1 MEEKPGTRRV
11 PLVWASLALLG
22 VLGLSALLIVLA
34 LGTAGGV
41 TYLGGTSYRV
51 EFANTGWWE
60 AGFLLSVPICLASWR
75 HPRLAAVYV
84 VVALGPQVVLPVVVA
99 HRYAASGWGDGL
111 EALGYVFPILMAP
124 LFAAAA
130 VLGVVIGRRTQ
141 RTQAV

>member
-1 MEEKPGTRRV
+1 V
-11 PLVWASLALLG
+11 PLVWAGLALFG
-22 VLGLSALLIVLA
+22 VLGLSVLLVVLA
-34 LGTAGGV
+34 LGTADGV
-41 TYLGGTSYRV
+41 TYLGESSYRT
-51 EFANTGWWE
+51 EYANLWWWE

-111 EALGYVFPILMAP
+111 EALGYVFPVLMTP
-124 LFAAAA
+124 LFSAAA

-141 RTQAV
+141 RTQDV

>member
-1 MEEKPGTRRV
+1 M
-11 PLVWASLALLG
+11 PLVWAGLALFG
-22 VLGLSALLIVLA
+22 VLGLSVLLVVLA
-34 LGTAGGV
+34 LGTADGV
-41 TYLGGTSYRV
+41 TYLGESSYRT
-51 EFANTGWWE
+51 EYANLWWWE

-111 EALGYVFPILMAP
+111 EALGYVFPVLMTP
-124 LFAAAA
+124 LFSAAA

-141 RTQAV
+141 RTQDV